1 MRRTAALLSLLLV
14 LLVLLSSLAPTAWE
28 ARAESSWPLQSPL
41 LAEFKA
47 RAEIAAKRLF
57 TPAKGALSPMLEEYV
72 EKGIIS
78 RKDAVLVNGRPE
90 LIVFASKQVDLF
102 ELNRYVR
109 ILGVADLGVGYMI
122 RAVARSPEALK
133 AASEIPGVG
142 ITIENVRLPWLDF
155 VRREREFL
163 KEHFEGA
170 SPTPMN
176 FRAWEHMKVDKV
188 EDVFGIYG
196 NSSVVSICDTGV
208 DFAAYDLVDALHRD
222 ADGYVTAFDPGAICL
237 LFSNYTFEK
246 TPDGYLPITS
256 RPYYVVYWGGWF
268 ARTDRRCY
276 VGGLW
281 LDFERKLPPLRD
293 IYVGDIESRSG
304 VYHFGILMELG
315 PSGEDM
321 AMPLVQLYLCVVVD
335 SREPGVYDTLYID
348 FDTSLWLTAKFN
360 GIEGYVMNGLGIGP
374 REFDALADWDIT
386 DEEPHYWGDPEGNSE
401 ILARDI
407 DGDGLFDVSAGVL
420 ANCWDYM
427 GNATGLSRLIR
438 GIDRSGNW
446 VGVIYDW
453 IPHGTACAT
462 SAAGRG
468 RIGYDVYENGT
479 YYRMYGMARG
489 AKVMATMAFTR
500 ADVLWS
506 WVWAC
511 GWDCQLGP
519 EPWTWPWAVFVY
531 KGKHKADVISN
542 SWGYVFLDLVDDFV
556 QGFFRPEL
564 LIDLLSV
571 PYYAHPEYRGT
582 LFVVSAGN
590 EGPGYMTVGAPSVSS
605 AALSVGATTDY
616 HVFERVY
623 GRPQPYGDL
632 VSWSSRGPTIY
643 GAPKPDVD
651 TLGAYGFSA
660 YPLMRE
666 AHHKIANQWNC
677 WGWFGGTSM
686 SAPLAAGVCALIVD
700 AYYKAHGR
708 KPTPDVVKYIIK
720 STADDLSW
728 DALSQGCGMINAYKA
743 VAAALG
749 HSEVDGEPII
759 IAYSSRTF
767 REVARKVNPAFQYW
781 IGGWMW
787 DGQTIYDHPGLTK
800 TFYDTSLFFYMAAGE
815 SDLEV
820 VYVATPAGEPVEGA
834 AAYHYVLWDRRTID
848 LPKTTGVYN
857 VYPLTVYLGEDYMEN
872 YFYKADFAILLV
884 SYPLEELDKF
894 WRILARK
901 PYAFLFDWEDVNLD
915 NALNVPEH
923 EPGAPGEGRRISSCF
938 KGANVLALMVGR
950 PGEAFHRYDPD
961 GTWRGPTILFHDT
974 GPETEALRP
983 WPGIELKLTVLL
995 FKKESWDWVSV
1006 EQTGS
1011 PMNWRVSVSVPDGT
1025 KPGIYAGFVEFYKGS
1040 GVARMPMTINVYG
1053 VVPGPDEGRLTFG
1066 GCSGL
1071 PYDVGAVYGIYS
1083 TFYWPMAN
1091 DYRVFAVYVPSERAS
1106 HLVTKLTWAQ
1116 EDTHIGIYI
1125 VSGVGQLIDMSN
1137 FTYLRRDLGWVGTT
1151 TMPRGQLLITP
1162 IKGPGTFY
1170 IVLQVIR
1177 SGHEELPEPFTLSV
1191 WYITEAVPWTTGVR
1205 WYSDGTPLHG
1215 GEELR
1220 GPHASVTV
1228 EWEQVTMSQVPEF
1241 AIYKVVMDTWAF
1253 YNYTERH
1260 YLPGVTG
1267 GKVNLYPYP
1276 AVGRCEIYHYHNLT
1290 EGATVYI
1297 EVGWDP
1303 SFTTLDLD
1311 VFVWQEGVNQ
1321 TVESS
1326 LTGWQTTRWYHANPE
1341 RGWFRAPATGMY
1353 TIGIDIADVY
1363 WLYDLDRLKKYG
1375 LDYYVLVKALFGR
1388 RLVVNGT
1395 SATLDTQWA
1404 ITRNGEIHIISRAYT
1419 RANVYYEAIITLN
1432 VHNYFKPLVSLT
1444 SPAPGTIRGVV
1455 DVSWS
1460 IKDENLD
1467 EQHLTD
1473 VFVSFDGGES
1483 WRGLAYM
1490 LTNTSVKWDTR
1501 PGAPLGA
1508 EYAEGV
1514 MLKLVVRDPKYT
1526 VEETYGYYTIDNRRK
1541 GPALPSTEVL
1551 VVAGAAVA
1559 VAVAVGA
1566 GVLVW
1571 KRRSS

>member
-1 MRRTAALLSLLLV
+1 MRRTAALLTSMLV
-14 LLVLLSSLAPTAWE
+14 LLMLLPMLMPVAWE
-28 ARAESSWPLQSPL
+28 AGAELALPSESPL
-41 LAEFKA
+41 LMEFRA
-47 RAEIAAKRLF
+47 RAEVAAKRLF
-57 TPAKGALSPMLEEYV
+57 TPVDGVLSPALKEYV
-72 EKGIIS
+72 EKGTV
-78 RKDAVLVNGRPE
+78 RKNVVLVGGKPE
-90 LIVFASKQVDLF
+90 LIIFASKEVDLF
-102 ELNRYVR
+102 ELNKYVR
-109 ILGVADLGVGYMI
+109 IVGVADLGVGYMI
-122 RAVARSPEALK
+122 RAAARSPEALE
-133 AASEIPGVG
+133 AASRLPGVG
-142 ITIENVRLPWLDF
+142 KIVENVRLMWLDF
-155 VRREREFL
+155 VENERAFL
-163 KEHFEGA
+163 EEQLKG
-170 SPTPMN
+170 PGIVPMN
-176 FRAWEHMKVDKV
+176 FRAREHMKVDKV
-188 EDVFGIYG
+188 EEVFGIYG
-196 NSSVVSICDTGV
+196 NSSVIAICDTGV

-222 ADGYVTAFDPGAICL
+222 ADGYVTAFDPGALCL
-237 LFSNYTFEK
+237 AFTNYTFEK

-256 RPYYVVYWGGWF
+256 RPYYVTYWGGWF

-276 VGGLW
+276 VGGIW
-281 LDFERKLPPLRD
+281 LDFRKLPPLKD
-293 IYVGDIESRSG
+293 IYVGDIESKSG
-304 VYHFGILMELG
+304 IYHFGILMELG
-315 PSGEDM
+315 PFGEDM

-386 DEEPHYWGDPEGNSE
+386 DEEPHYWGDPVGNSE

-407 DGDGLFDVSAGVL
+407 DGDGLFDVSAGIL
-420 ANCWDYM
+420 ANVWDYM
-427 GNATGLSRLIR
+427 GNVTGLSRLIR
-438 GIDRSGNW
+438 GIDPSGNY

-506 WVWAC
+506 WIWAC

-519 EPWTWPWAVFVY
+519 EPWTWPWARFVY
-531 KGKHKADVISN
+531 TGKHKADIISN

-556 QGFFRPEL
+556 QGFFRTEL
-564 LIDLLSV
+564 LIDLLSA
-571 PYYAHPEYRGT
+571 PYYAHPEYKGT

-590 EGPGYMTVGAPSVSS
+590 EGPGYMTVGAPSVSP

-632 VSWSSRGPTIY
+632 VSWSSRGPTLY
-643 GAPKPDVD
+643 GAPKPDVA

-686 SAPLAAGVCALIVD
+686 AAPLAAGVCALIVD
-700 AYYKAHGR
+700 AYKKAHGR

-720 STADDLSW
+720 STADDLGW
-728 DALSQGCGMINAYKA
+728 DALSQGCGMINAYRA

-749 HSEVDGEPII
+749 YGEIDGAPIV
-759 IAYSSRTF
+759 IAHSSRTF
-767 REVARKVNPAFQYW
+767 REVGSKLDPAFRYW
-781 IGGWMW
+781 FYGWMV
-787 DGQTIYDHPGLTK
+787 DGQYIHELGHPGLST
-800 TFYDTSLFFYMAAGE
+800 TFRDTSLYFFMKAGDSE
-815 SDLEV
+815 EEL
-820 VYVATPAGEPVEGA
+820 VYAATPAGEAVESA
-834 AAYHYVLWDRRTID
+834 AAYHYVLWDKKVVDLGRTEGI
-848 LPKTTGVYN
+848 YN
-857 VYPLTVYLGEDYMEN
+857 LYPLTIYLGEDYMEN
-872 YFYKADFAILLV
+872 YFYQADFVVLLI
-884 SYPLEELDKF
+884 SYPLEDLNKF
-894 WRILARK
+894 WRIYARK

-915 NALNVPEH
+915 NTLNVPEH

-938 KGANVLALMVGR
+938 SGANVLCLTVGR
-950 PGEAFHRYDPD
+950 PGEVFHRYDPD

-983 WPGIELKLTVLL
+983 WPGLELKLTVLL
-995 FKKESWDWVSV
+995 FKKEPWDWITV

-1011 PMNWRVSVSVPDGT
+1011 PLNWKVTVDVPEGT
-1025 KPGIYAGFVEFYKGS
+1025 MPGTYAGFIEFRKGS
-1040 GVARMPMTINVYG
+1040 GVARMPVAVTVYG
-1053 VVPGPDEGRLTFG
+1053 VVPSAGEGRLTIG
-1066 GCSGL
+1066 GACTGL

-1091 DYRVFAVYVPSERAS
+1091 DYRVFAVYVPTDRAS
-1106 HLVTKLTWAQ
+1106 HLVTKLTWIQ
-1116 EDTHIGIYI
+1116 EDTLIGVYVI
-1125 VSGVGQLIDMSN
+1125 SGLGQLIDMSN

-1151 TMPRGQLLITP
+1151 TMPKGQMLITP
-1162 IKGPGTFY
+1162 IRGPGTFY

-1177 SGHEELPEPFTLSV
+1177 SGHEVLPEPFTLTV
-1191 WYITEAVPWTTGVR
+1191 WYITEAVPWTTDVR
-1205 WYSDGTPLHG
+1205 WYSDGRSISD
-1215 GEELR
+1215 GEVLR

-1241 AIYKVVMDTWAF
+1241 RIHKVVLDTWAF

-1260 YLPGVTG
+1260 YTPGVTG
-1267 GKVNLYPYP
+1267 EKVNLYPYP
-1276 AVGRCEIYHYHNLT
+1276 AVGRCEIYHYQNLT

-1311 VFVWQEGVNQ
+1311 VYVWQEGVNQ
-1321 TVESS
+1321 TAENS
-1326 LTGWQTTRWYHANPE
+1326 LTGWQTLRWYHARPE
-1341 RGWFRAPATGMY
+1341 RGWFRAPVTGMY

-1363 WLYDLDRLKKYG
+1363 WLDELDRLKKEG
-1375 LDYYVLVKALFGR
+1375 LDYYVLIKALFGR

-1404 ITRNGEIHIISRAYT
+1404 IMRNGRIYIESRAYT
-1419 RANVYYEAIITLN
+1419 TANVYYETVITLY
-1432 VHNYFKPLVSLT
+1432 VHNYFRPAVSLT
-1444 SPAPGTIRGVV
+1444 SPAPGTVRGVV
-1455 DVSWS
+1455 DVSWT
-1460 IKDENLD
+1460 IQDENTD
-1467 EQHLTD
+1467 EPHYTD
-1473 VFVSFDGGES
+1473 VYVSLDGGET
-1483 WRGLAYM
+1483 WAGLAYM

-1501 PGAPLGA
+1501 PGSPVGA
-1508 EYAEGV
+1508 EYAENV
-1514 MLKLVVRDPKYT
+1514 LLKLVVRDPKYT
-1526 VEETYGYYTIDNRRK
+1526 VEETYGYYTIDNRQV
-1541 GPALPSTEVL
+1541 GLALPPTTML
-1551 VVAGAAVA
+1551 AVAGAVA
-1559 VAVAVGA
+1559 AIAIGA
-1566 GVLVW
+1566 GVFIW
-1571 KRRSS
+1571 WRRRS